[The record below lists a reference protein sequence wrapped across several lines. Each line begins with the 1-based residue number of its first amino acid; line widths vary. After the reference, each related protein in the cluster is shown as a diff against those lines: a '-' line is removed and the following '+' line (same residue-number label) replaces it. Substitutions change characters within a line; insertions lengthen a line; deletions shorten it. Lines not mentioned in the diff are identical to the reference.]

1 LIDEKQII
9 LFDGVCIFCNFWVNF
24 VIKRDK
30 EDIFRFAALQ
40 SKEAEELSGKFKFD
54 STEIDTFILIAGE
67 KFYAKSTAALMVCK
81 ELSGLL
87 KLLYPS
93 IILPVFFRDFIYDL
107 IAGNRFKLFG
117 RRNSCRVPTEAERE
131 KFL

>member
-1 LIDEKQII
+1 MIDEKKII
-9 LFDGVCIFCNFWVNF
+9 LFDGVCNFCNFCVNL

-30 EDIFRFAALQ
+30 KDIFRFAALQ
-40 SKEAEELSGKFKFD
+40 SKEAKELFGKFKFD
-54 STEIDTFILIAGE
+54 STSIDTFILIAGE

-87 KLLYPS
+87 KLIYRL
-93 IILPVFFRDFIYDL
+93 IVLPIFFRDFFYDL
-107 IAGNRFKLFG
+107 IARNRFKLFG